1 VFVHSI
7 IKLIGINVKILM
19 TVMLLSISSL
29 ATAAM
34 FGGIAPNPYDSGAV
48 SSAEAQKYK
57 ERAEEAERKQ
67 RESERGHE
75 RERERERGHEHN
87 RNF

>member
-1 VFVHSI
+1 M
-7 IKLIGINVKILM
+7 KILI

-34 FGGIAPNPYDSGAV
+34 LGGIAPNPYDSRAD
-48 SSAEAQKYK
+48 SSAEVQKYK

-67 RESERGHE
+67 RESEHERDRDRDRE
-75 RERERERGHEHN
+75 REREREHK